1 MGSAWPLSVAK
12 GVLRCRE
19 PGAVTFE
26 AGGMVYAV
34 NGIARQSGECAEID
48 PIWVDDPD
56 IPGAKMDIG
65 PIIDRG
71 LELCG

>member
-1 MGSAWPLSVAK
+1 
-12 GVLRCRE
+12 
-19 PGAVTFE
+19 
-26 AGGMVYAV
+26 MVYAV